1 MFSHTRI
8 SLQEHKQVRNFFL
21 ININVSHANGYM
33 YSHIYNLAGSSWKL
47 TASLENEHIV
57 DLRSKFSNRR
67 QSQDG
72 RVGGHAVHVSS

>member
-33 YSHIYNLAGSSWKL
+33 YSHIYNLASSSWKL

-57 DLRSKFSNRR
+57 DLRSKFSDRR